1 MSKYLILKSLCPR
14 TYYGT
19 KIDAAQYTDMSMA
32 LFQLLYQDDTVP
44 EDCIDVCNIVKP
56 QASDTNGY
64 TALHDIMERI
74 HPL

>member
-1 MSKYLILKSLCPR
+1 MSKYLILPKSIL
-14 TYYGT
+14 YGT
-19 KIDAAQYTDMSMA
+19 KVDAAQNTNMSMA
-32 LFQLLYQDDTVP
+32 LFQLSDQDDTVP
-44 EDCIDVCNIVKP
+44 EDCIDVHNIVKC